1 MSTGARDPSGD
12 TRPRRGDM
20 RNRTAWIAECRAAS
34 CLGREDLGP
43 AAASGTLTP
52 RYEPRQGQGFR
63 EASRSMNSA

>member
-1 MSTGARDPSGD
+1 
-12 TRPRRGDM
+12 M

-43 AAASGTLTP
+43 VAASGTLTP